1 MVLQQVLVLFLLI
14 VAGFAVKRLG
24 VVSDAIIKELG
35 NLVLNVTLPAFL
47 ITSMNMPFSPE
58 VLRSSGMFLVISLS
72 VYVFGILVVIPATR
86 LLHVDGKARDVYEY
100 VILFSN
106 FGYMGYPVVNM
117 VFGSQG
123 VFYAAIYTLP
133 FSFLVWTHGV
143 YVLRRHGDAQGPAQK
158 RIQLNP
164 SLVAIFIGFA
174 LFLMSVKLPGAI
186 FDALSLI
193 GSVTTPLS
201 MMFIGFI
208 LADSKLKEM
217 ALDWKVYAFSV
228 LRLLM
233 MPMVVYYTLTWLGF
247 EGLLL
252 GVPVVISA
260 MPAAANAAIIA
271 AQYKSD
277 YRLASRVVF
286 ISTLASIAT
295 IPIFIALLT
304 V

>member
-1 MVLQQVLVLFLLI
+1 MVLQQVMVLFLLI
-14 VAGFAVKRLG
+14 VIGFTVKRIG
-24 VVSDAIIKELG
+24 VVSDAILKEIG
-35 NLVLNVTLPAFL
+35 SLVMNVTLPAFL

-72 VYVFGILVVIPATR
+72 VYVFGILLVIPATWILR
-86 LLHVDGKARDVYEY
+86 VKGKARDVYEY

-133 FSFLVWTHGV
+133 FAFLVWTHGV
-143 YVLRRHGDAQGPAQK
+143 YVLRRHADDLGPNRK
-158 RIQLNP
+158 RFQLNA
-164 SLVAIFIGFA
+164 SLVAIFVGFV
-174 LFLMSVKLPGAI
+174 LFLTSIRLPGPI
-186 FDALSLI
+186 FDTLELV

-208 LADSKLKEM
+208 LADSNFKEM

-228 LRLLM
+228 LRLILM
-233 MPMVVYYTLTWLGF
+233 PLIVIFVLKTLGF

-277 YRLASRVVF
+277 YKLASRLIF

-304 V
+304 